1 MPISLFF
8 SLVLALLLGMF
19 TYFKPSESSQDSIEN
34 VPLFELDSFVI
45 YEISPHKINHF
56 FAGDHAKK
64 FPDYYE
70 ATNAKLTNN
79 KRELLESIR
88 ADHAIY
94 QEDVINLKGNV
105 HYVRADGL
113 EFRSNEGTYDQK
125 NSFAKTKGAFTITKN
140 QNSVHGTQ
148 LYYDLEHDTV
158 DANQIMGIY
167 QLN

>member
-8 SLVLALLLGMF
+8 ALLLALLLGMF
-19 TYFKPSESSQDSIEN
+19 SYFKPSQSTQGAAEN
-34 VPLFELDSFVI
+34 VPLFELDNFVI
-45 YEISPHKINHF
+45 YEISPQKINHF

-70 ATNAKLTNN
+70 ASNAKLTNN

-88 ADHAIY
+88 ADHALY
-94 QEDVINLKGNV
+94 QGDVINLKGNV
-105 HYVRADGL
+105 YYVREDGL
-113 EFRSNEGTYDQK
+113 EFRSHEGVYDQK

-148 LYYDLEHDTV
+148 LYYDLAHDTV
-158 DANQIMGIY
+158 DANQTTGIY